1 MYIIFNLVD
10 QVKAQFSLAAEE
22 CEKEQEATKVETE
35 VLLQTIHQHQK
46 EEERFKTEIKQLE
59 NEKEGLKKKLED
71 ENKVLSSKQKE
82 LNKLQDTLDRQQQL
96 YEEAR
101 DRHNGPAA
109 ALSLGSL
116 GVGGMMKGYNQGNN

>member
-1 MYIIFNLVD
+1 M
-10 QVKAQFSLAAEE
+10 
-22 CEKEQEATKVETE
+22 
-35 VLLQTIHQHQK
+35 LQTIHQHQK

-59 NEKEGLKKKLED
+59 NEKEGLKKKLEA
-71 ENKVLSSKQKE
+71 ENKVLSTKQKE

-101 DRHNGPAA
+101 DHNGPAA